1 MPKKFEKEF
10 ISYCENQNLE
20 VNPYQIKVIKKLED
34 YHNSN
39 YKSFFSKLFSKQKT
53 KKGFYLYGGVGVGKT
68 MILNFFYDHLEEKKL
83 KKHFNEFM
91 LGFHDFVHE
100 QKEKNEENVINQFV
114 KNLKS
119 KASLVYFDEFQVTN
133 IVDAMILGKLFE
145 QIFKEDIKIIFTSN
159 TKISELYKEGL
170 QREQF
175 IPFIKIMED
184 QCMEYKLKIED
195 DYRKSN
201 DNQKQR
207 YFFPINQET
216 NFKINKFFRM
226 ITKGKKQSSITI
238 NVKGRGFKIENFY
251 EGIVRYNF
259 NQLCDQNLGAED
271 YLAIIKSCKFIVIDQ
286 IPQFNDENSNQ
297 QQRFITLLDVIYDK
311 NIYLKYRQHNNN
323 LIGSN
328 VSLKDKW
335 LRFCKVANGNF
346 KIQNDHNL
354 QAIINNQN
362 LLIKSNRKTLTN
374 FIKARNSF
382 LLKRVFY
389 LTKSGVYRQTL
400 IGNIALFIG
409 ILIKKV

>member
-20 VNPYQIKVIKKLED
+20 VNPNQIKVIKKLED

-145 QIFKEDIKIIFTSN
+145 QIFKENIKIILTSN
-159 TKISELYKEGL
+159 TRISELYKDGL
-170 QREQF
+170 QRDQF
-175 IPFIKIMED
+175 KPFIKIMEE
-184 QCMEYKLKIED
+184 QSIELELKIED

-201 DNQKQR
+201 QNQKQR
-207 YFFPINQET
+207 YFYPLNQET
-216 NFKINKFFRM
+216 NFKINKFFRT
-226 ITKGKKQSSITI
+226 ITKDKNNLSKII
-238 NVKGRGFKIENFY
+238 NVKGRDFEIEHFY
-251 EGIVRYNF
+251 ERVARFNF
-259 NQLCDQNLGAED
+259 DDLCNQNLGAED
-271 YLAIIKSCKFIVIDQ
+271 YLEIIKNCKFITLDN
-286 IPQFNDENSNQ
+286 IPQFNDINSNQ
-297 QQRFITLLDVIYDK
+297 QQRFITLIDVIYDK
-311 NIYLKYRQHNNN
+311 NIPLA
-323 LIGSN
+323 
-328 VSLKDKW
+328 VTAD
-335 LRFCKVANGNF
+335 
-346 KIQNDHNL
+346 
-354 QAIINNQN
+354 QN
-362 LLIKSNRKTLTN
+362 LVQFTSSRLLENPFKRTISRLYELTSVE
-374 FIKARNSF
+374 K
-382 LLKRVFY
+382 Y
-389 LTKSGVYRQTL
+389 
-400 IGNIALFIG
+400 
-409 ILIKKV
+409 